1 MEKHDELMAV
11 LLGEPAPRPGP
22 DGTRE
27 TQGYGAAERDMAA
40 VREQLRRIGDGL
52 ARAAAE
58 RCAPEEVPT
67 AVSMPESVPM
77 PEPVPVRRWWRGRLG
92 LVALAAAVAVASL
105 GTGAAYLVAHNG
117 VEGDG
122 PQALLTVEGLIACS
136 STVVE
141 GTVERVEAAGG
152 DDRYRVVLDVE
163 RYYKPASGERSI
175 TFVDQGANVPAYYR
189 SGARMLVL
197 VSSLPGEGPDTYR
210 AGDPS
215 YAEDRTG
222 AAQDALEEGRLRI
235 ERALPAARGL
245 TCEGGA

>member
-1 MEKHDELMAV
+1 VTVDKHDELMAV
-11 LLGEPAPRPGP
+11 LLGEPAPR
-22 DGTRE
+22 E
-27 TQGYGAAERDMAA
+27 TQEYGAAERDMAA

-58 RCAPEEVPT
+58 VPEPVPEP
-67 AVSMPESVPM
+67 VSV

-117 VEGDG
+117 VEGEG
-122 PQALLTVEGLIACS
+122 SQALLTVEGLIACS

-141 GTVERVEAAGG
+141 GTVARVEAAGG

-163 RYYKPASGERSI
+163 RHYKPASGERTV

-189 SGARMLVL
+189 TGARMLVL

-210 AGDPS
+210 AGDPP

-222 AAQDALEEGRLRI
+222 AAQDALAEGRLRI

-245 TCEGGA
+245 TCEGAA